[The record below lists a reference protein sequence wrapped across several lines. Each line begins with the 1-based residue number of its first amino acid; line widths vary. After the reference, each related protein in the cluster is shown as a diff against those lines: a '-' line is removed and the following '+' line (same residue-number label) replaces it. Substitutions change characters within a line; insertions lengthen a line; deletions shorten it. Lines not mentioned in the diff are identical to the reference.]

1 MDKILPLALQKMK
14 NDGHN
19 SFMNKVKKLL
29 ESENMASH
37 GFEKH
42 IEELNRTLQAEDA
55 SRRVRR
61 KSYMTK
67 ELVKLNAKREELYA
81 GMLYQYE
88 SCLRHYDD
96 SLRKAAK
103 SISPIMKSI
112 AYIHNTSNT
121 IRHVYIQKITMNLR
135 NPKYAGIVASMQLQG
150 WLDALDAAN
159 DNYNTMW
166 VNRISEHAQQG
177 DGNVRVKREIT
188 DKAYQAIVKR
198 LNALIIIDG
207 PEEYAHFVRLLNLYI
222 AEEKQSIAIREGW
235 RRHKKEKKA
244 EKEKQQAE
252 EPGQADGGM
261 PQHE

>member
-42 IEELNRTLQAEDA
+42 IEELNLAWQAEDA

-61 KSYMTK
+61 KSFLTA

-121 IRHVYIQKITMNLR
+121 IRHVYIQKITVNLR
-135 NPKYAGIVASMQLQG
+135 KPQYARIIASMQLQG

-159 DNYNTMW
+159 DNYQTMW
-166 VNRISEHAQQG
+166 MNRISEQAQQG
-177 DGNVRVKREIT
+177 DGNVGLKREVT
-188 DKAYQAIVKR
+188 DKTYQAIVKR
-198 LNALIIIDG
+198 VNALIIVDG
-207 PEEYAHFVRLLNLYI
+207 PEEYAHFVRRLNLYI
-222 AEEKQSIAIREGW
+222 AEEKKSIAIREGW
-235 RRHKKEKKA
+235 RKHKKEKKA

-252 EPGQADGGM
+252 ESVQANDATSQ
-261 PQHE
+261 P